1 VIGLLYGM
9 GRLVG
14 QGKRGALRHRGEQG
28 GGLAFIHEQFSR
40 KSGEEEPKPMAQSQT
55 HTTARF
61 NGVKIFSAT
70 MAQERE
76 NLGEKVTLWIREHP
90 QCQVVDTIGD
100 PVLGRGLPLPRHHR
114 LLPEDRA
121 AAPK

>member
-1 VIGLLYGM
+1 
-9 GRLVG
+9 
-14 QGKRGALRHRGEQG
+14 
-28 GGLAFIHEQFSR
+28 
-40 KSGEEEPKPMAQSQT
+40 MAQSQT

-90 QCQVVDTIGD
+90 QCQVVDTIVTQSSD
-100 PVLGRGLPLPRHHR
+100 EAFHCLAITVFYL
-114 LLPEDRA
+114 EVRA

>member
-1 VIGLLYGM
+1 VDKEVVEFKREPRFEQQARG
-9 GRLVG
+9 GRTNT
-14 QGKRGALRHRGEQG
+14 
-28 GGLAFIHEQFSR
+28 
-40 KSGEEEPKPMAQSQT
+40 MAQSQT

-90 QCQVVDTIGD
+90 QCQVVDTIVTQSSD
-100 PVLGRGLPLPRHHR
+100 EAFHCLAITVFYL
-114 LLPEDRA
+114 EERA
-121 AAPK
+121 PAK